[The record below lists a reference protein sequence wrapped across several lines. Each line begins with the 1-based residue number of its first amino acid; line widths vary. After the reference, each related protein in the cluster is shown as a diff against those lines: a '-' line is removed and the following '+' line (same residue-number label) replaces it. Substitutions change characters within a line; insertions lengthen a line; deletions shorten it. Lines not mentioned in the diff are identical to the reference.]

1 MSAAAHPVRSPAP
14 VPPCSEAEGSAR
26 FVRGLLAALVVLSGM
41 DSGRARADGGI
52 LTASV
57 TGVAKIEPV
66 ASIDVGRREG
76 VAMGDR
82 VVVLDAGDDLRIIA
96 TGEVFILDGTSAAV
110 RTDERL
116 DTEAA
121 ATQPAPR
128 TEKRWTAVVVPAS
141 FVARAKRAMP
151 AETTISG
158 RAAAVGPGGRQV
170 WVDLGRQSGLTEG
183 DAVWIRREDFPIA
196 RGRVE
201 SVLAQTALVRPRP
214 LVTNAVPDVDDAV
227 DLWPSPAAART
238 GRPESVVMEVTPDK
252 DGAILKLAGARRDGF
267 TPERQLELFDGDNY
281 VGLAGVVTS
290 SDRLCLAKALRAF
303 CTTQPSV
310 GLRAVARPA
319 TSRPAG
325 RLSARIFDVR
335 EGFVLISAGGA
346 DGVQAGQTFAVVRDG
361 KVVAR
366 LEVQTVEVDFAGA
379 EPIPGAPGEAPGEL
393 KKWDLVV
400 REPMEPAPVQT
411 VGAVRAVWR
420 SGDWVIGASSAD
432 IEPKAGDVLRI
443 AADSPVAA
451 IVAQA
456 AGTQMLL
463 YVPPGWGRATI
474 MAGQRIERVSD

>member
-1 MSAAAHPVRSPAP
+1 MTAAARPDRSPAS
-14 VPPCSEAEGSAR
+14 VPFCPQEEGSAPL
-26 FVRGLLAALVVLSGM
+26 VRGLLAALLVLGVM
-41 DSGRARADGGI
+41 DSAPVRAGGGI

-66 ASIDVGRREG
+66 ASIDVGRRQG
-76 VAMGDR
+76 IAMGDR
-82 VVVLDAGDDLRIIA
+82 VVVLSAGDDLRIIA
-96 TGEVFILDGTSAAV
+96 TGEVFILDETSAAV
-110 RTDERL
+110 RTAERL
-116 DTEAA
+116 EADATGSRPA
-121 ATQPAPR
+121 AGR
-128 TEKRWTAVVVPAS
+128 DRAVVVPAS
-141 FVARAKRAMP
+141 FVARAKKAMP
-151 AETTISG
+151 ADTTVSG

-201 SVLAQTALVRPRP
+201 SVLAHTALVRPRP
-214 LVTNAVPDVDDAV
+214 LVPNAVPDVDDAV
-227 DLWPSPAAART
+227 DLGPAPAAVRT
-238 GRPESVVMEVTPDK
+238 GRAERVVREVPPDK

-281 VGLAGVVTS
+281 VGLAGVLTS

-310 GLRAVARPA
+310 GLRALARPA
-319 TSRPAG
+319 TSQPAG
-325 RLSARIFDVR
+325 RRAARIFDVR

-361 KVVAR
+361 TVVAR

-432 IEPKAGDVLRI
+432 TEPKAGEVLRI
-443 AADSPVAA
+443 AADPPVAA
-451 IVAQA
+451 IVAHA
-456 AGTQMLL
+456 AATQMLL